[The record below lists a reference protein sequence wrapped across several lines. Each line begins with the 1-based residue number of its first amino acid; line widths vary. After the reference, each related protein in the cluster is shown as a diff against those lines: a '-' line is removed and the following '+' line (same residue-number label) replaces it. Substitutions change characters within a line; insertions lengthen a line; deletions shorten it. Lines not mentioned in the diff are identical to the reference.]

1 MGRSISQLFVR
12 VAVAFLVPAAAA
24 RAGGIAEQPQQ
35 SASVTIRGCLRG
47 DALTTLK
54 SDRSDDPSGRY
65 RLAGS
70 PRFLELLKQHTSHT
84 EEATGMLR
92 PSNASD
98 SANSTAKPGDKAGAK
113 KPPLSK
119 PARQV
124 IEVTAMTHVSAK
136 CS

>member
-1 MGRSISQLFVR
+1 MGRSILRLFIWA
-12 VAVAFLVPAAAA
+12 AVACLVPAAAV
-24 RAGGIAEQPQQ
+24 RAGGISEQPKQ

-47 DALTTLK
+47 DVLATLK

-70 PRFLELLKQHTSHT
+70 PRFLELLKQHTGHT

-92 PSNASD
+92 ASNASD
-98 SANSTAKPGDKAGAK
+98 SAGSTPKPGDTAGAR
-113 KPPLSK
+113 KPPPPK